1 MVKITSQVALVLFLV
16 LLFLLLIRGQ
26 GESFQS
32 PVTSRIGALPS
43 NSRRGQGP

>member
-1 MVKITSQVALVLFLV
+1 MVTMTSHVALLLFSV